1 MIRFKNNDNWLPFNF
16 TESFSST
23 LQALNPYMGVKK
35 KRNHR
40 FELCFA
46 PEGKTSQITGD
57 YVSSPLHNVF
67 LRSHLES
74 NVIFFSSAKTFSLF
88 CEVAFEKTL
97 VLVFRAIRG
106 HV

>member
-1 MIRFKNNDNWLPFNF
+1 MIRFKNNDKWLPFNF

-35 KRNHR
+35 DKINHR

-74 NVIFFSSAKTFSLF
+74 NVSFFFLCKDLLA
-88 CEVAFEKTL
+88 
-97 VLVFRAIRG
+97 VL
-106 HV
+106 